1 MADLAIPN
9 FSIRGRTQSLFFVR
23 IYAPAG
29 HMTLGGGLD
38 GILGPNSVSDSFPP
52 YSRLIDL
59 DNGLRRLSIMGLDSV
74 YSDSFYFSYILIQ
87 LFCRR
92 IP

>member
-38 GILGPNSVSDSFPP
+38 GILGPNSVPGKIP
-52 YSRLIDL
+52 SRLI
-59 DNGLRRLSIMGLDSV
+59 
-74 YSDSFYFSYILIQ
+74 
-87 LFCRR
+87 
-92 IP
+92 PA